1 MKKLEEE
8 LEASDSSEESV
19 EIKVENDDD
28 NNNDEADPG
37 ETNTPS
43 SQPEEGNDETKVK
56 QEVKEEDGDDDN
68 NVTPAQEPICSQ
80 CGAEFK
86 SKSGLLV
93 HRAQVHKKSPKIC
106 LSKISELVNTFLHSL
121 QLYFIAM

>member
-1 MKKLEEE
+1 M
-8 LEASDSSEESV
+8 EASDSSEESV

-68 NVTPAQEPICSQ
+68 NVTPAPEPICSQ

-86 SKSGLLV
+86 SMSGLLV
-93 HRAQVHKKSPKIC
+93 HRA
-106 LSKISELVNTFLHSL
+106 
-121 QLYFIAM
+121 